1 MSGATRAPRRAR
13 QDRCPAP
20 RRRGLVPASTQRLA
34 QIDLCHDRKGWTR
47 EYPRQRFRHREL
59 PPFRPY
65 RCAARCDRSGH
76 IRTPR
81 LLRPRVTS
89 CGGRS
94 PGSRVIAV
102 DHLPRS
108 TQAPSGNEVVGSP
121 LTVAGAAAALCW
133 SARTAFPFDPLAGNH
148 RRSSCRV
155 AAVASMSRQGATQRI
170 VSLCSIGHS
179 PRRRIS
185 LLPQRLSQPLAV

>member
-1 MSGATRAPRRAR
+1 MGSIVCDAAAHCVARGAIPGP
-13 QDRCPAP
+13 DRSASLPKGTDTTIPA
-20 RRRGLVPASTQRLA
+20 AT
-34 QIDLCHDRKGWTR
+34 T
-47 EYPRQRFRHREL
+47 RHREL
-59 PPFRPY
+59 PPLAPHRFAVW
-65 RCAARCDRSGH
+65 CNRSGN

-155 AAVASMSRQGATQRI
+155 AVVASISATGVTQRI

-179 PRRRIS
+179 PRRRMD
-185 LLPQRLSQPLAV
+185 LLPQRLSQPPAV